1 MLRFLVRR
9 VALGVLVMALVTVV
23 IFFLFF
29 AGGSAM
35 TVARRIA
42 GKNASPQT
50 VSLIYHRLHLNQ
62 PVLEQYW
69 NFVVQLVWHHNLG
82 YSYYHQQPVSTVLAQ
97 AVPITFSLAL
107 GASIIW
113 LVLGVVSGVVSAV
126 RRGSLLDRVT
136 TGLAF
141 FFYSM
146 PVFVLGLLLLWAVS
160 DQLNAHGIHIF
171 PGQGYVYFTQNPV
184 QWFEGLVLPWI
195 TLALISAATYTRLTR
210 SSVLEVLG
218 EDYIRT
224 ARAKG
229 LTERRVIF
237 RHALRS
243 ALTPVVSQFGIDVG
257 TLLGGAIL
265 TETVY
270 GLPGL
275 GWTAVNAIG
284 SQDLPVV
291 AGIVIIASAAV
302 VAANIV
308 VDIVY
313 AVLDPRVRL
322 H

>member
-1 MLRFLVRR
+1 
-9 VALGVLVMALVTVV
+9 
-23 IFFLFF
+23 
-29 AGGSAM
+29 
-35 TVARRIA
+35 
-42 GKNASPQT
+42 
-50 VSLIYHRLHLNQ
+50 
-62 PVLEQYW
+62 
-69 NFVVQLVWHHNLG
+69 
-82 YSYYHQQPVSTVLAQ
+82 VSTVLAQ

-171 PGQGYVYFTQNPV
+171 PGQGYTYFTQNPV